1 MSRDDVSTKEFIDIL
16 AAAMLDAAAE
26 GKCSQLQTTI
36 TPPGKRATL
45 IRIILVPEEMDWV
58 RGAEGGEFRRPT

>member
-1 MSRDDVSTKEFIDIL
+1 MSDDTSANQFLDIL
-16 AAAMLDAAAE
+16 AAAMLDAATE

-45 IRIILVPEEMDWV
+45 IRIIIVPEEMDWV
-58 RGAEGGEFRRPT
+58 RSDSGGEFRRPT